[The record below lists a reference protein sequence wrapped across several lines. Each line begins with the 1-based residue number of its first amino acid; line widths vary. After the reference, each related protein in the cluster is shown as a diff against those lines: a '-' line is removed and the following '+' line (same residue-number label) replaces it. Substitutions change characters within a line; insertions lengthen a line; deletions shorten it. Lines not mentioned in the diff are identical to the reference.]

1 MIKELKSWG
10 LLLLL
15 AVIWGSSFILM
26 KKGMFN
32 ENGDAIFSAPQVANL
47 RILIASLVL
56 LPFAIRS
63 MRKLMVRKDFTV
75 LLVVGLS
82 GNLLPAFLFTYAQ
95 TGISSGLSGMLN
107 SFTPV
112 FTLIIGTLIF
122 RVKVSNA
129 QIIGSFIGLIGIV
142 LLILLGKNSAIS
154 GDFKPILAVICAT
167 FLYGLSL
174 NLIKHKLS
182 AFKPIEITSLSF
194 TTLLIPSIIGFFYFD
209 TPETIMHNHDASH
222 ALIFITILAVI
233 GTAMAVFLF
242 NGIIKISSAL
252 FASSVTYF
260 IPIAAVIIGFLM
272 KEKIT
277 SNQIMAMIIVLLGV
291 LLIHHGDKFVKR
303 GVDSKT
309 RSN

>member
-32 ENGDAIFSAPQVANL
+32 ENGDAIFSAPQVATL

-63 MRKLMVRKDFTV
+63 VRKLMVRKDFTV

-129 QIIGSFIGLIGIV
+129 QIIGSLIGLIGIV
-142 LLILLGKNSAIS
+142 LLILWGKNSTIS
-154 GDFKPILAVICAT
+154 GESKPILAVICAT

-182 AFKPIEITSLSF
+182 AFKPIETTSLSF
-194 TTLLIPSIIGFFYFD
+194 TTLLIPSIIGFFYFG
-209 TPETIMHNHDASH
+209 TPKTIMYNHEASH

-260 IPIAAVIIGFLM
+260 IPIVAVIIGFLM

-277 SNQIMAMIIVLLGV
+277 SNQIFAMIIVLIGV

-303 GVDSKT
+303 GIDSKAG
-309 RSN
+309 S

>member
-15 AVIWGSSFILM
+15 AVIWGSSFMLM

-32 ENGDAIFSAPQVANL
+32 ENGDAIFSPPQVASL
-47 RILIASLVL
+47 RILIAAVVL

-112 FTLIIGTLIF
+112 FTLIIGMLIF
-122 RVKVSNA
+122 KVKISNA
-129 QIIGSFIGLIGIV
+129 QIIGSLIGLIGIV
-142 LLILLGKNSAIS
+142 LLILWGKNSTIS
-154 GDFKPILAVICAT
+154 GESKPILAVICAT

-182 AFKPIEITSLSF
+182 AFKPIETTSLSF
-194 TTLLIPSIIGFFYFD
+194 TTLLIPSIIGFFYFG
-209 TPETIMHNHDASH
+209 TPKTILYNHDASH

-260 IPIAAVIIGFLM
+260 IPIVAVIIGFLM

-303 GVDSKT
+303 GIDSKAG
-309 RSN
+309 S

>member
-32 ENGDAIFSAPQVANL
+32 ENGDAIFSAPQVATL

-63 MRKLMVRKDFTV
+63 VRKLMVRKDFTV

-129 QIIGSFIGLIGIV
+129 QIIGSLIGLIGIV
-142 LLILLGKNSAIS
+142 LLILWGKNSTIS
-154 GDFKPILAVICAT
+154 GESKPILAVICAT

-182 AFKPIEITSLSF
+182 AFKPIETTSLSF
-194 TTLLIPSIIGFFYFD
+194 TTLLIPSIIGFFYFG
-209 TPETIMHNHDASH
+209 TPKTIMYNHEASH

-260 IPIAAVIIGFLM
+260 IPIVAVIIGFLM

-303 GVDSKT
+303 GIDSKAG
-309 RSN
+309 S

>member
-32 ENGDAIFSAPQVANL
+32 ENGDAIFSAPQVATL

-63 MRKLMVRKDFTV
+63 LRKLRVRKDFTI

-112 FTLIIGTLIF
+112 FTLIIGTLLF
-122 RVKVSNA
+122 RVRVSNTK
-129 QIIGSFIGLIGIV
+129 IIGSFIGLIGIV

-194 TTLLIPSIIGFFYFD
+194 TTLLIPSIIGFFYFG
-209 TPETIMHNHDASH
+209 TPKTILYHNDASH

-260 IPIAAVIIGFLM
+260 IPIVAVIIGFLT

-277 SNQIMAMIIVLLGV
+277 SNQIMAMIIILLGV

-309 RSN
+309 EF

>member
-32 ENGDAIFSAPQVANL
+32 ENGDAIFSAPQVATL

-63 MRKLMVRKDFTV
+63 VRKLMVRKDFTV

-129 QIIGSFIGLIGIV
+129 QIIGSLIGLIGIV
-142 LLILLGKNSAIS
+142 LLILWGKNSTIS
-154 GDFKPILAVICAT
+154 GESKPILAVICAT

-182 AFKPIEITSLSF
+182 AFKPIETTSLSF
-194 TTLLIPSIIGFFYFD
+194 TTLLIPSIIGFFYFG
-209 TPETIMHNHDASH
+209 TPKTIMYNHDASH

-260 IPIAAVIIGFLM
+260 IPIVAVIIGFLM

-277 SNQIMAMIIVLLGV
+277 SNQIFAMIIVLIGV

-303 GVDSKT
+303 GIDSKAG
-309 RSN
+309 S

>member
-32 ENGDAIFSAPQVANL
+32 ENGDAIFSAPQVATL
-47 RILIASLVL
+47 RILIAAVVL

-129 QIIGSFIGLIGIV
+129 QIIGSLIGLIGIV
-142 LLILLGKNSAIS
+142 LLILWGKNSTIS
-154 GDFKPILAVICAT
+154 GESKPILAVICAT

-182 AFKPIEITSLSF
+182 AFKPIETTSLSF
-194 TTLLIPSIIGFFYFD
+194 TTLLIPSIIGFFYFG
-209 TPETIMHNHDASH
+209 TPKTIMYNHEASH

-260 IPIAAVIIGFLM
+260 IPIVAVIIGFLM

-277 SNQIMAMIIVLLGV
+277 SNQIFAMIIVLIGV

-303 GVDSKT
+303 GIDSKAG
-309 RSN
+309 S

>member
-209 TPETIMHNHDASH
+209 TPETIMDNHDASH

-277 SNQIMAMIIVLLGV
+277 SNQIMAMIIVFLGV